1 MVLQIA
7 KATDIK
13 TANGTYLIYAPP
25 GMGKTSS
32 LKYLPGKTLVLDVDR
47 TTKVLRGCKN
57 IDIAEVDNINT
68 FQHWTNILKDM
79 VENKKKYA
87 IYDNIAVDNVSEL
100 ERCILS
106 DLGSQGKNK
115 GVPAQGD
122 YQYMQFKLVNSLRY
136 MKNVGCNLIWTA
148 WETTDS
154 YTDSNGQQFN
164 RSFPQINGKII
175 NNVLGLCDVVGR
187 LMINSEGERGFVLTA
202 TNSTF
207 AKNQLDDRKG
217 CLQSELILKGD
228 AIETTKTVPGKPTK

>member
-1 MVLQIA
+1 MVLQIT
-7 KATDIK
+7 KAADIK
-13 TANGTYLIYAPP
+13 TAKGTYLIYAPP

-32 LKYLPGKTLVLDVDR
+32 LKYLPGKTLVLDIDR
-47 TTKVLRGCKN
+47 TTKVLKGCEN

-68 FQHWTNILKDM
+68 WGHWEKLVVDLY
-79 VENKKKYA
+79 ENYRGK
-87 IYDNIAVDNVSEL
+87 YDNIAVDNVSEL

-106 DLGSQGKNK
+106 DLGRQGKNK

-136 MKNVGCNLIWTA
+136 MKNLDCNIIWTA
-148 WETTDS
+148 WETTDL
-154 YTDSNGQQFN
+154 YQDANGQQFN
-164 RSFPQINGKII
+164 RSFPQINGKIL

-187 LMINSEGERGFVLTA
+187 LLINSEGERGFMLSA
-202 TNSTF
+202 TNSTY

-228 AIETTKTVPGKPTK
+228 AIEATEKLPSTTNK